1 MTPEIEKTIVSLIE
15 AAKQAGSDASSF
27 IAQQAPDVIAQ
38 LVRWKITEGII
49 EFALGGVA
57 LWGAYKIIRVTVKK
71 VSAGVDDIVW
81 VPVSL
86 AVILLSIG
94 GAVAFCEGTMQTAK
108 ATLAPKVLILE
119 TVANLTRCK

>member
-38 LVRWKITEGII
+38 LVRWKIAEGII
-49 EFALGGVA
+49 EFVLGGLA
-57 LWGAYKIIRVTVKK
+57 LWGAYKIFRVTVKK
-71 VSAGVDDIVW
+71 VSDGMDESVW
-81 VPVSL
+81 IASGL
-86 AVILLSIG
+86 AVLALSIG